1 MRFEADAAERLDK
14 FLARVLPQHS
24 RTRLKKVIEEGG
36 VLVDGVVRLPAHKL
50 DAGMVVEI
58 GEVPPTPP
66 HDAEPFAMD
75 LRVLYED
82 DFLLVIDKPRG
93 LAVHPTRSQKA
104 PTLVNALLARP
115 HSLSTAGGGYRP
127 GIVHRLDKETT
138 GLIVVAKT
146 DGAHVLLAK
155 QFAAKTAERRYV
167 AAVKGCPA
175 EERFTVNA
183 PIGRDPHS
191 PIKMVVL
198 EGGKDAVTHVRLL
211 RRLDQGALVG
221 CRLETGRTHQIRVHL
236 AAVGHPVLGDHLY
249 APREYRDGP
258 MQLHAALLRFVHPAT
273 GETLSFFTPAPEDFL
288 APDFLESDLADL

>member
-1 MRFEADAAERLDK
+1 MRFEADAEERLDR
-14 FLARVLPQHS
+14 FLARVMPQHS
-24 RTRLKKVIEEGG
+24 RTRLKKVVEEGG

-50 DAGMVVEI
+50 APGMVVEI

-66 HDAEPFAMD
+66 HDAEPFAME
-75 LRVLYED
+75 LQVLHED
-82 DFLLVIDKPRG
+82 DWLLVINKPRG
-93 LAVHPTRSQKA
+93 LAVHPTRTQKA

-155 QFAAKTAERRYV
+155 QFADKSAERRYV
-167 AAVKGCPA
+167 AVVKGCPT

-191 PIKMVVL
+191 PIKMAIL
-198 EGGKDAVTHVRLL
+198 AEGKDAVTHVRRL
-211 RRLDQGALVG
+211 RRLDEGALVA

-236 AAVGHPVLGDHLY
+236 AAAGHPVLGDHLY
-249 APREYRDGP
+249 APREYRNGS
-258 MQLHAALLRFVHPAT
+258 MQLHAALLRFSHPAT
-273 GETLSFFTPAPEDFL
+273 GETLSFFTPAPADFL
-288 APDFLESDLADL
+288 APDFAEADLTDL